1 MVLAL
6 CHSIPRNVEVQVALL
21 LLFVTAVLQA
31 AAIGLHR
38 SYDAAGY
45 FTLRGTGSSIAQAVG
60 CVAAHPAT
68 YTRNGSVL
76 VKLCDPSAAM
86 LTRSCARFAEA
97 YHAVN
102 GLTVS
107 SFVTCVVAFVAGV
120 FVVVRVSR
128 TTVSL
133 LCRLTCAACVPAAL
147 QCAAVGVFFAR
158 VVPHARR
165 DTARAGGWG
174 EGELVFHRRAAA
186 DLMVAAAALVCA
198 GLVLLVG
205 RWMFVL
211 CVRRQFEREPEHTKE
226 GVRRLTAA
234 HMVNDDWV
242 RQRQILLSHARSVKV
257 EMAVKRLH
265 GGVDVL
271 AASTSAS
278 HEPYN
283 VPLKGSELSLR
294 RTPSVAGGDSDDEML
309 NLRTPAGCVNAGRS
323 AVAAEDGSASRRPG
337 STPPCAAP
345 NEAAEGDAAGQPS
358 GDPAVRE
365 VRQGAAQSC
374 GGHSHW

>member
-6 CHSIPRNVEVQVALL
+6 CHSIPRDVEVQAALL
-21 LLFVTAVLQA
+21 LLFVTAALQA
-31 AAIGLHR
+31 AAIGLRH

-45 FTLRGTGSSIAQAVG
+45 FTLRGSGLS
-60 CVAAHPAT
+60 VATVAGHPAI
-68 YTRNGSVL
+68 YTWNGSTL
-76 VKLCDPSAAM
+76 VKLCDPSAAT

-97 YHAVN
+97 FHAVN

-107 SFVTCVVAFVAGV
+107 SFVTCVLAVVAAV

-128 TTVSL
+128 TTVGL
-133 LCRLTCAACVPAAL
+133 LCRLACAACVPAAL
-147 QCAAVGVFFAR
+147 QCAAVGFFFAR

-165 DTARAGGWG
+165 DAARAGGRG
-174 EGELVFHRRAAA
+174 EGELVFHRRVAA
-186 DLMVAAAALVCA
+186 DLMVAAAALVSA
-198 GLVLLVG
+198 GLVLLVA

-211 CVRRQFEREPEHTKE
+211 CVRRQFESEPEHTKE

-234 HMVNDDWV
+234 HMVNDDGV
-242 RQRQILLSHARSVKV
+242 RQRQILMSHARSVKV

-283 VPLKGSELSLR
+283 VPLKSSELSLR
-294 RTPSVAGGDSDDEML
+294 RTPSVAGGGSDDDTL
-309 NLRTPAGCVNAGRS
+309 KIRAPAGAANPGRS
-323 AVAAEDGSASRRPG
+323 AAAAEGGSASEQPG
-337 STPPCAAP
+337 STPPCVAP
-345 NEAAEGDAAGQPS
+345 SEAAEGHAAGQPL
-358 GDPAVRE
+358 GDAAMRE
-365 VRQGAAQSC
+365 ARQGDA
-374 GGHSHW
+374 